1 MKPKKTNQSKKTAAT
16 QQDSA
21 KPARPLSGTEVGL
34 LKTIWQTSPI
44 GVAHYLGIA
53 PNRLSD
59 LKAAKTNELPPKFS
73 LLLRYLLAHPEK
85 YPSFEPPSPSALY
98 EKVKAI
104 RPQITEEQFLR
115 MLGYQKGAPLRLMG
129 DDPQA
134 KPPGSVLRHMLL
146 MEEAIDEDPNNIDEF
161 IQITE
166 DEAAARGQNPDQ
178 MWTDGWALFE
188 SEKSR
193 AKTKER

>member
-1 MKPKKTNQSKKTAAT
+1 MNTKKTNQSKKMTN
-16 QQDSA
+16 QQPGGP
-21 KPARPLSGTEVGL
+21 KPARPLSGTEVDM

-44 GVAHYLGIA
+44 GVAYFLGIA

-59 LKAAKTNELPPKFS
+59 LKAAKTNEMPPKFS

-85 YPSFEPPSPSALY
+85 FPKFEPPTPNELY

-115 MLGYQKGAPLRLMG
+115 LLGYQKGAPLRLLG

-134 KPPGSVLRHMLL
+134 KPPVSVQRHMLL
-146 MEEAIDEDPNNIDEF
+146 IEEAIDEDPNSIDEF
-161 IQITE
+161 IQIAE

-178 MWTDGWALFE
+178 MWSDGWTLYE
-188 SEKSR
+188 PEK
-193 AKTKER
+193 